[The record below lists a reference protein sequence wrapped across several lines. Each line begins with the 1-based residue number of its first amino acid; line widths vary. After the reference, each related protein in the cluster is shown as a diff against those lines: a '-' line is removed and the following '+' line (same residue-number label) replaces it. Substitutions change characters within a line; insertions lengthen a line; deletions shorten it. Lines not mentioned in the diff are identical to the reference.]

1 MPFFTSLDRA
11 PLIEQALRL
20 RRKPYAGIA
29 IAIFACAIATGFR
42 WTVGGELIQGVPFI
56 TYYPAIIIAT
66 LFGGFLAGLLSIGL
80 STVAAWYLFLPPA
93 FSFHIDRA
101 ETASLLLFIA
111 VAGVN
116 AVIVTLLNIAVE
128 RVTAQEQNMRVLLES
143 APTGIVVIDDS
154 GKITRINASAEKLFG
169 YDRSELMGKNIEVLV
184 PDAKRGGHRKLR
196 QDYMRSPEARPMG
209 MGRDLSGRRK
219 DGSEFAVEIGLNPVS
234 LNSAQGILATVVDIS
249 ERKQA
254 LDRQQFLVRELQ
266 HRTGNLITVIKFIA
280 DRSLTGDKSLLKAQS
295 ELNDR
300 LDALALSHQMLA
312 NAAWEGAPL
321 VEMLEQESA
330 AFSARVSIMGCDL
343 FLNASAAQQFA
354 LITHELMT
362 NAVKYGALSVP
373 TGRVVINCAIEPGE
387 LERLFWFRWKETGGP
402 RVSEPS
408 RRGFGTVVLLV
419 SSKLFGERVSLDYE
433 PDGVRYELAARL
445 SEVQATIR
453 R

>member
-1 MPFFTSLDRA
+1 
-11 PLIEQALRL
+11 
-20 RRKPYAGIA
+20 
-29 IAIFACAIATGFR
+29 
-42 WTVGGELIQGVPFI
+42 
-56 TYYPAIIIAT
+56 
-66 LFGGFLAGLLSIGL
+66 
-80 STVAAWYLFLPPA
+80 
-93 FSFHIDRA
+93 
-101 ETASLLLFIA
+101 
-111 VAGVN
+111 
-116 AVIVTLLNIAVE
+116 
-128 RVTAQEQNMRVLLES
+128 
-143 APTGIVVIDDS
+143 
-154 GKITRINASAEKLFG
+154 
-169 YDRSELMGKNIEVLV
+169 
-184 PDAKRGGHRKLR
+184 
-196 QDYMRSPEARPMG
+196 MG

-280 DRSLTGDKSLLKAQS
+280 DRSLTGDKSLLEAQS

-300 LDALALSHQMLA
+300 LDALALSHRMLA

-343 FLNASAAQQFA
+343 FLNASAAQQYA
-354 LITHELMT
+354 LIAHELMT